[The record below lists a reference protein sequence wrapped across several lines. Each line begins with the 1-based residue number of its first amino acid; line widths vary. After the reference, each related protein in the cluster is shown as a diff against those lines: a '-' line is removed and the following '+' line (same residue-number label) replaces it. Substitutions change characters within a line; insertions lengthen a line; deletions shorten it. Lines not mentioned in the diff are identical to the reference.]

1 MCKTSCL
8 VQNNNKLKDLFSNF
22 SVTSTC
28 MHLPESE
35 LGGKSLILINISARE
50 SDILSPLDKQSK
62 IPLMSIIG
70 INNCSK
76 IN

>member
-1 MCKTSCL
+1 MR
-8 VQNNNKLKDLFSNF
+8 
-22 SVTSTC
+22 
-28 MHLPESE
+28 LPESE
-35 LGGKSLILINISARE
+35 LGGKSLVLINIFARE

-62 IPLMSIIG
+62 ICLMSIIG